1 MLKDEKKAA
10 ELLKKKMFGTNKA
23 VLERIKRDEMT
34 TQKRIKELDDRFY
47 SLYEDKL
54 NGIISEER
62 FIELSHRCETEL
74 DEQKSKLERIKS
86 LTLESTAADENIE
99 RYIMLIEEFK
109 NISELDKKIV
119 HRLIDKI
126 TVGDKYFV
134 DGVKKQDIMISY
146 KFVGNVG

>member
-1 MLKDEKKAA
+1 
-10 ELLKKKMFGTNKA
+10 
-23 VLERIKRDEMT
+23 MT

-74 DEQKSKLERIKS
+74 DEQKAKLERIKS
-86 LTLESTAADENIE
+86 ITLESTAADENIE